1 MHMSSKKRATTALKS
16 FGAAGLAVA
25 TIVSGLSFGPAAA
38 SAVPGTSSP
47 GNQINAVS
55 VTPPTNYGVRNAD
68 AGGFTTYGTPHCE
81 GNFTRCLLTVH
92 LSPNPS
98 IPSLIGNDGTRYNYW
113 NWAEGETKTLYFT
126 SAAAQGMS
134 DSVYSASRS
143 IQVTRPLSKV
153 ALTAKVDSVDNIAKS
168 AIVSGTATKGA
179 KVSIGSQETTA
190 NNSNGSWSIT
200 VTGLKNGANELTA
213 IQKINNTEI
222 DRQTLTVNIQDLSTT
237 LGFHGITAAPDAG
250 TVFTNGTEGTVTWKS
265 QPTTGNTGVDIKN
278 GDSFSWALTL
288 PKRYRANGLPAKDE
302 SATWKHE
309 WTAADN
315 SNGEQVVTLTITNVS
330 GRTLTGQAAAQP
342 DRSFKIKATAAP
354 AADTTVTGLFTPPP
368 SYSSSSPQGTATLKA
383 ATALTAKVDSVDNIA
398 KTATVSGKATPGA
411 KVSIGSQETTAN
423 ASTGAWT
430 LTVTGLKNGANSL
443 TAIQKVNNTE
453 IDRTTIT
460 ATIVEG
466 GTLVPIAQGPIDLT
480 RDGTTKVP
488 FVVQNNETRTGTK
501 GTVVLTAPAGTTFP
515 AQATAGGEWRVVGAS
530 DWSSSRAIPLTNGRL
545 SNDNKT
551 LTFDVDWP
559 ASHAEREQYRFMIN
573 VTTPANAA
581 GGDSS
586 MGFVFAGTSNKGA
599 YRAEGSTSTKLST
612 ALTAKVDSVDHIAKT
627 ATVSGKATPG
637 AKVSIGSQET
647 TANSSDGAWS
657 ITVTGLKNG
666 ANSLTA
672 IQKIN
677 NTEIDRQTLTVNI
690 QDLSTTLGFHGI
702 TAAPDA
708 GTVFTNGTEGTVT
721 WKSQPTTGNTG
732 VDIKNGDSFSWALTL
747 PKGYRANGL
756 PAKDESATWK
766 HEWTAADNSNGEQV
780 ITFRITN
787 VSGKTLTGQAAAQ
800 PDRSFKIKAT
810 AAPAADTTIT
820 GLFTPPPSYS
830 SSSPQG
836 TATLKAATA
845 LTAKVDSVDS
855 IAKTAVVSGTA
866 TKGAAI
872 SIGDESTTANA
883 ETGAWSLTVGGL
895 EVGDNELVVIQKVN
909 DREIDRVTVTA
920 TVEGRAELAPITL
933 SGPASVTPGRSNTFT
948 GKAEPGATYRV
959 LNVSGNQIVPDI
971 RDVDDQG
978 NWTFDRVVSNGAS
991 NFRFVIEQT
1000 KNGQV
1005 AKSELFT
1012 INATALAP
1020 VKVLTPERVTPGRS
1034 NTFTG
1039 TGEPGATY
1047 RVLNISG
1054 SQIVPNIRNVDNAGN
1069 WTFDRVVSNG
1079 APNFRFVIE
1088 QTKNGQIEKSELFTI
1103 DAAGLAPVTVDNR
1116 AVTPGVVNTFTGT
1129 GEPGATYRVLNISGT
1144 QIVPGIFEVDSEGE
1158 WRFDR
1163 AVSRGAT
1170 EFRFAL
1176 EQTKNG
1182 KTELSELFTL
1192 PADTK

>member
-1 MHMSSKKRATTALKS
+1 
-16 FGAAGLAVA
+16 
-25 TIVSGLSFGPAAA
+25 
-38 SAVPGTSSP
+38 
-47 GNQINAVS
+47 
-55 VTPPTNYGVRNAD
+55 
-68 AGGFTTYGTPHCE
+68 
-81 GNFTRCLLTVH
+81 
-92 LSPNPS
+92 
-98 IPSLIGNDGTRYNYW
+98 
-113 NWAEGETKTLYFT
+113 
-126 SAAAQGMS
+126 MS

-143 IQVTRPLSKV
+143 IQVTRPLS
-153 ALTAKVDSVDNIAKS
+153 
-168 AIVSGTATKGA
+168 
-179 KVSIGSQETTA
+179 
-190 NNSNGSWSIT
+190 
-200 VTGLKNGANELTA
+200 
-213 IQKINNTEI
+213 
-222 DRQTLTVNIQDLSTT
+222 
-237 LGFHGITAAPDAG
+237 
-250 TVFTNGTEGTVTWKS
+250 
-265 QPTTGNTGVDIKN
+265 
-278 GDSFSWALTL
+278 
-288 PKRYRANGLPAKDE
+288 
-302 SATWKHE
+302 
-309 WTAADN
+309 
-315 SNGEQVVTLTITNVS
+315 
-330 GRTLTGQAAAQP
+330 
-342 DRSFKIKATAAP
+342 
-354 AADTTVTGLFTPPP
+354 
-368 SYSSSSPQGTATLKA
+368 
-383 ATALTAKVDSVDNIA
+383 TALTAKVDSVDHIA

-453 IDRTTIT
+453 IDRQTLTVNIQDLSTTLGFHGITAAPDAGTVFTNGTEGTVTWKSQPASGNTGVDIKNGDSFSWALTLPKGYRANGLPAKDESATWKHEWTAADNSNGEQVITFRITNVSGRTLTGQAAAQPDRSFKIKATAAPAADTTIT
-460 ATIVEG
+460 GLFT
-466 GTLVPIAQGPIDLT
+466 PP
-480 RDGTTKVP
+480 P
-488 FVVQNNETRTGTK
+488 
-501 GTVVLTAPAGTTFP
+501 
-515 AQATAGGEWRVVGAS
+515 S
-530 DWSSSRAIPLTNGRL
+530 YSSSSPQGTA
-545 SNDNKT
+545 T
-551 LTFDVDWP
+551 LK
-559 ASHAEREQYRFMIN
+559 
-573 VTTPANAA
+573 AA
-581 GGDSS
+581 
-586 MGFVFAGTSNKGA
+586 
-599 YRAEGSTSTKLST
+599 T
-612 ALTAKVDSVDHIAKT
+612 ALTAKVDSVDNIAKT
-627 ATVSGKATPG
+627 AVVSGKATPG

-647 TANSSDGAWS
+647 DVKSAGDWTL
-657 ITVTGLKNG
+657 TVTGLKNG

-672 IQKIN
+672 IQKVN

-721 WKSQPTTGNTG
+721 WKSQPASGNTG
-732 VDIKNGDSFSWALTL
+732 IDIKNGDSFSWALTL